1 MELRYGIDFVSAA
14 SKSRG
19 AYTAY
24 WLHLELGQPMQFT
37 SVLQFTIFLRWLTAC
52 ILEPSPPDSGTLVC
66 KTEAYTKLIST

>member
-37 SVLQFTIFLRWLTAC
+37 SVPQF
-52 ILEPSPPDSGTLVC
+52 PV
-66 KTEAYTKLIST
+66 YTGAFSTG